1 MFTILLVEDEE
12 LIRKELVLTI
22 PWESADC
29 RIIGEARDGI
39 TGERLIR
46 ELAPDIVLTDIRLPG
61 QSGLTMLENTAPQ
74 TAIIFTGHSDF
85 QFAQK
90 AIRLG
95 VYDYL
100 LKPIDEDELLASLR
114 KICTELRK
122 KEPKSE
128 QKSEQEKSGDPYILA
143 AMDFID
149 THFHEDLSLNL
160 VAAEAG
166 ISESHLSHL
175 FKQHS
180 SYTFLEY
187 LQERRIRNAMQL
199 LKNHKLQITEVYR
212 LCGFCNGSYFS
223 RVFKRITGTTPGDYR
238 NGRQK
243 VDY

>member
-22 PWESADC
+22 PWDSVDC
-29 RIIGEARDGI
+29 RIIGEAKDGI

-61 QSGLTMLENTAPQ
+61 QSGLEMLKKTAPQ
-74 TAIIFTGHSDF
+74 SAIIFTGHSDF
-85 QFAQK
+85 EFAQK

-100 LKPIDEDELLASLR
+100 LKPIDEDELLASVSN
-114 KICTELRK
+114 ICTELRE
-122 KEPKSE
+122 KESQPKQISDS
-128 QKSEQEKSGDPYILA
+128 QKSGDPYIRA

-160 VAAEAG
+160 VAVEVG
-166 ISESHLSHL
+166 ISESYLSHL

-187 LQERRIRNAMQL
+187 LQECRIRNAMQM
-199 LKNHKLQITEVYR
+199 LKNPKLQISEVYR
-212 LCGFCNGSYFS
+212 LCGYCNGSYFS
-223 RVFKRITGTTPGDYR
+223 KVFKRITGTTPRDYR
-238 NGRQK
+238 SGR
-243 VDY
+243 

>member
-22 PWESADC
+22 PWGSVDC

-39 TGERLIR
+39 AGEQLIR
-46 ELAPDIVLTDIRLPG
+46 ELVPDIVLTDIRLPG
-61 QSGLTMLENTAPQ
+61 QSGLEMLEKAAPQ

-85 QFAQK
+85 EFAQK

-100 LKPIDEDELLASLR
+100 LKPIDEDELLASIR
-114 KICTELRK
+114 KICTDLQK
-122 KEPKSE
+122 KESQSKQISDS
-128 QKSEQEKSGDPYILA
+128 QKSGDPYIRA

-149 THFHEDLSLNL
+149 SQFHEDLSLA
-160 VAAEAG
+160 VTADEVG

-175 FKQHS
+175 FKKHS

-187 LQERRIRNAMQL
+187 LQECRIRHAMQL
-199 LKNHKLQITEVYR
+199 LKNPKLQISEVYR
-212 LCGFCNGSYFS
+212 LCGFSNGSYFS

-238 NGRQK
+238 SGR
-243 VDY
+243 

>member
-12 LIRKELVLTI
+12 IIRKELVLTI
-22 PWESADC
+22 PWDSVDC
-29 RIIGEARDGI
+29 RIIGEAKEGI

-46 ELAPDIVLTDIRLPG
+46 ELIPDIVLTDIRLPG
-61 QSGLTMLENTAPQ
+61 QSGLEMLEKTFPQ

-85 QFAQK
+85 EFAQK

-100 LKPIDEDELLASLR
+100 LKPIDEDELLTALA
-114 KICTELRK
+114 KICTELRM
-122 KEPKSE
+122 KELKPE
-128 QKSEQEKSGDPYILA
+128 QKSESQKSGDPYIQA

-149 THFHEDLSLNL
+149 THFHEDLSLSII
-160 VAAEAG
+160 AAEVG

-175 FKQHS
+175 FKLHS

-187 LQERRIRNAMQL
+187 LQECRIRNAMQL
-199 LKNHKLQITEVYR
+199 LKNPKLQISEVYR

-223 RVFKRITGTTPGDYR
+223 RLFKRVTGTTPGDYR
-238 NGRQK
+238 NGR
-243 VDY
+243 

>member
-1 MFTILLVEDEE
+1 LFTILLIEDEE

-22 PWESADC
+22 PWDSVDC

-61 QSGLTMLENTAPQ
+61 QSGLEMLEKTAPQ

-85 QFAQK
+85 EFAQK
-90 AIRLG
+90 ALRLG

-100 LKPIDEDELLASLR
+100 LKPIDEEELLASIR
-114 KICTELRK
+114 KVCTELLK
-122 KEPKSE
+122 KEPQSTQISDSK
-128 QKSEQEKSGDPYILA
+128 KSGDPYIRA

-149 THFHEDLSLNL
+149 NHFPEDLSLG
-160 VAAEAG
+160 VTAAEVG

-175 FKQHS
+175 FKKHS

-187 LQERRIRNAMQL
+187 LQECRIRNAMQM
-199 LKNHKLQITEVYR
+199 LKNHKLQIAEVYR
-212 LCGFCNGSYFS
+212 LCGYCNGSYFS
-223 RVFKRITGTTPGDYR
+223 RVFKRVTGTTPGDFR
-238 NGRQK
+238 NGRLK
-243 VDY
+243 S